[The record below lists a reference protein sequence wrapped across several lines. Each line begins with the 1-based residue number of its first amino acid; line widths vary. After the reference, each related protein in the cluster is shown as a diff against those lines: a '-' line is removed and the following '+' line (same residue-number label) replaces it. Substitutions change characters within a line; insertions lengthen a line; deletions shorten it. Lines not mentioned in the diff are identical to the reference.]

1 METYLESNDEI
12 LKVNIVWKIRRR
24 QENVW
29 LIETPYKDM
38 QPTLNLCLDVKVLKW
53 KYQDNPT
60 HSS

>member
-38 QPTLNLCLDVKVLKW
+38 QPTLNLCLDAKVLKW